1 MSLQTVWHYFL
12 RDSMHAPSLLPED
25 IVQEC
30 LTHMLLKDFLTV
42 GVLTGMLHCLL
53 ESLNTPNHSVVVSD
67 LHGTGVLHG
76 PPATSRDIFSVH
88 LDLSRV
94 MRRCHCH
101 YMVTHH
107 LLGPDRF
114 NRWSSPC
121 VLRGVVA
128 PFLCHIQGWNG
139 LYEVE
144 QFRKLF
150 LQEQDIRGRH
160 ILEQDIAINLNVGFC
175 YAVGIIFG
183 SCYIK
188 KCYQAFLCIFEH
200 LLNSVLDSCGLRWEL
215 LTFFIF
221 GCIGTSQTGEET
233 TIAEDASCL
242 RESL

>member
-94 MRRCHCH
+94 MRRCLCH

-128 PFLCHIQGWNG
+128 PFLCISRVGM
-139 LYEVE
+139 V
-144 QFRKLF
+144 FTKLSSS
-150 LQEQDIRGRH
+150 
-160 ILEQDIAINLNVGFC
+160 A
-175 YAVGIIFG
+175 
-183 SCYIK
+183 SCFSKNRIYV
-188 KCYQAFLCIFEH
+188 A
-200 LLNSVLDSCGLRWEL
+200 
-215 LTFFIF
+215 
-221 GCIGTSQTGEET
+221 GTSLSRTLPSTSMLAFATQ
-233 TIAEDASCL
+233 L
-242 RESL
+242 V